1 MIIQCESCSRKFVVR
16 DIDIPKEG
24 RTVQCGYCSVSWH
37 QMPVIIK
44 TKINKNKSLA
54 QNEVKASDGKTYRF
68 LGSQWVQVLP
78 SGKTG
83 IFAKKKIG
91 QELNKIIGRKVEKVN
106 TKKSQKINPSLEVIN
121 NSKKLPVVYKPDEGL
136 GFFGY
141 IFLLII
147 VTLSVTGLIKTFE
160 NYWLDYYPQHQY
172 FFELLDVQI
181 NYVVETFKN
190 FVTIFKDLLNSY

>member
-44 TKINKNKSLA
+44 TKKNKINKNKSLTP
-54 QNEVKASDGKTYRF
+54 NEVKASDGKTYRF
-68 LGSQWVQVLP
+68 LGTQWAQILP

-91 QELNKIIGRKVEKVN
+91 QELNKIIGRKVEKVT
-106 TKKSQKINPSLEVIN
+106 TKKTV
-121 NSKKLPVVYKPDEGL
+121 KKVVK
-136 GFFGY
+136 
-141 IFLLII
+141 
-147 VTLSVTGLIKTFE
+147 KTRCCC
-160 NYWLDYYPQHQY
+160 N
-172 FFELLDVQI
+172 
-181 NYVVETFKN
+181 
-190 FVTIFKDLLNSY
+190 